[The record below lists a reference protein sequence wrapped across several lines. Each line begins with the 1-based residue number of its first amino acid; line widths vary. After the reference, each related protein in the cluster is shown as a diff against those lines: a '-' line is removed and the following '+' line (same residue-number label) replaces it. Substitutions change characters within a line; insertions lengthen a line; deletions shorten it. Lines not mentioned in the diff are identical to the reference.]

1 MKYLNITSD
10 DLMMSRIGYGD
21 ITPSSSVEVGTAI
34 LIMIVGIGLF
44 ASILGKI
51 ADIVANSRGRSY
63 QEQQVRKKLTG
74 VATFTAAQFSCGWIC
89 SELLHWHG
97 L

>member
-1 MKYLNITSD
+1 MNITNY

-74 VATFTAAQFSCGWIC
+74 VATCTAAQFSRGWIH
-89 SELLHWHG
+89 SDKSHGHG